1 MAKRISVTNQSD
13 SGRNTGFHDNYTG
26 KNMTRPQF
34 VKEIKSGNYDNYAV
48 RKQNGLDTPMAK
60 PDGSKNNN
68 LG

>member
-13 SGRNTGFHDNYTG
+13 SGRNIRFHDNYTG

-34 VKEIKSGNYDNYAV
+34 VKEIKSGNYDNYVV
-48 RKQNGLDTPMAK
+48 RKQNGLDTPMTK

-68 LG
+68 LD